1 MFSLYDVTIIDDD
14 FNYKFI
20 QVLALS
26 KIDAMHIV
34 EIKYP
39 SAYIKGIE
47 KSII

>member
-1 MFSLYDVTIIDDD
+1 MFDLYDVTIMDDD
-14 FNYKFI
+14 FNYRFI

-26 KIDAMHIV
+26 KIDAMHII

-39 SAYIKGIE
+39 NAYIKGIE